1 MAHVRKDTLI
11 KPPEWWKHLKWN
23 KRVVSKA
30 ERKAARKFIDGEL
43 LFGTELSLLRVPV
56 KFSLRND

>member
-1 MAHVRKDTLI
+1 MTHVRKDTLT

-30 ERKAARKFIDGEL
+30 ERKAAKKFIDGEIAIPQRIIFAKKPFEIL
-43 LFGTELSLLRVPV
+43 T
-56 KFSLRND
+56 